1 MHYEELLKN
10 GNKKQSTNHIQFH
23 SEISSKAKLFTNITA
38 YSKDVEAAHYI
49 IPQTFLLDMDSEG
62 LGDELD
68 KFFDFFLTIQN
79 STALE
84 NVWMIKPTDTN
95 RGRGIKLFSR
105 LD

>member
-1 MHYEELLKN
+1 
-10 GNKKQSTNHIQFH
+10 
-23 SEISSKAKLFTNITA
+23 
-38 YSKDVEAAHYI
+38 
-49 IPQTFLLDMDSEG
+49 MDSEG